1 MPNALI
7 TGVTGQ
13 DGAYLAHFLLRK
25 GYEVAGT
32 TRAEGASSLGS
43 LEALGIAG
51 DVRLF
56 PVDFGNTA
64 SLSTCVTAVMPDEIY
79 HLAAQSSVAQ
89 SFHHPTLTGDIT
101 GLGTA
106 RLLQA
111 LRFVKPDA
119 RFYQASSSEMYGKVL
134 ETPQTETTPFYPR
147 SPYGAAKVYAHCMT
161 VNYREAYGCHASC
174 GILFNHE
181 SPLRPE
187 QFVTRKVTMGVARI
201 KQGLQDSLSLGNL
214 DVERDWGFVGDYV
227 EAMWLMLQQ
236 DTPDDYIIATGRTH
250 SLREFVKLAF
260 AAVDLDY
267 EEYVKIDP
275 AFFRPAEV
283 NTVVGDPSKA
293 RHQMGWQARM
303 SFEELVQFLVDADL
317 KRVAGD
323 EKSIRYTTE

>member
-1 MPNALI
+1 MPTALI

-13 DGAYLAHFLLRK
+13 DGAYLAHYLLRR
-25 GYEVAGT
+25 GYEIAGT
-32 TRAEGASSLGS
+32 VRAEGASSLSS
-43 LEALGIAG
+43 LEKLGVAQ

-56 PVDFGNTA
+56 PVDFSNTA
-64 SLSTCVTAVMPDEIY
+64 SLSTAVTAVMPDEIY

-89 SFHHPTLTGDIT
+89 SFREPTLTGDIT

-111 LRFVKPDA
+111 LRFVKPEA

-236 DTPDDYIIATGRTH
+236 EQPDDYIIATGKTH
-250 SLREFVKLAF
+250 SLREFVRLAF

-293 RHQMGWQARM
+293 QRQLGWQARM
-303 SFEELVQFLVDADL
+303 SFEELVQFLVEADL
-317 KRVAGD
+317 KRVAGE
-323 EKSIRYTTE
+323 EKNIRYTVE

>member
-1 MPNALI
+1 MPIALI
-7 TGVTGQ
+7 TGITGQ

-25 GYEVAGT
+25 GYQVAGT
-32 TRAEGASSLGS
+32 VRAEGVSTSSTLK
-43 LEALGIAG
+43 ALGIAQ

-56 PVDFGNTA
+56 PVDLANTA
-64 SLSTCVTAVMPDEIY
+64 SLSTALTAVMPDEIY

-89 SFHHPTLTGDIT
+89 SFHEPTLTGDVT

-119 RFYQASSSEMYGKVL
+119 RFYQASSSEMYGKVK

-147 SPYGAAKVYAHCMT
+147 SPYGAAKVYAHCMA
-161 VNYREAYGCHASC
+161 VNYREAYGCHVSC

-214 DVERDWGFVGDYV
+214 DVERDWGFAGDYV
-227 EAMWLMLQQ
+227 KAMWLMLQQ
-236 DTPDDYIIATGRTH
+236 KTPDDYIIATGQTR
-250 SLREFVKLAF
+250 SLREFVRLAF
-260 AAVDLDY
+260 AAVGLEYQDY
-267 EEYVKIDP
+267 VRIDP

-283 NTVVGDPSKA
+283 NTVIGDPSKA
-293 RHQMGWQARM
+293 RRQLGWSAHM
-303 SFEELVQFLVDADL
+303 TFEELVQFLVEADM
-317 KRVAGD
+317 KRVAG
-323 EKSIRYTTE
+323 ETTKIRYIAE